1 MTKQDK
7 WYMKAKEF
15 SGEMYD
21 LTASSSISETGGY
34 KFDAATKYGITETF
48 EKYIL
53 ELDYMTD
60 NQADDKF
67 YKRMERLTFLSNCKA
82 FDDKMPEYTEDL
94 EDLQP
99 LNTPHLQNLF
109 GFTCNYL
116 NGSDGINQYT
126 NQPITVILSGGN
138 VTTIYI
144 NLLKN
149 LISHKEDDIDGFIS
163 IYFGSI
169 TKDSIPYDELST
181 ILSNIKLI
189 FKLAP
194 AVLAD
199 LIHAITLDLTD
210 TKLKL
215 SDLDFIIVPNKMDII
230 DNLFT
235 KGGGSPIGPIGST
248 GPSVSLRRTKRNR
261 EPTEGPTYA
270 ELQAAEMAANKVKND
285 AKKAKKREAEKNEA
299 EKAEPKT
306 NRTAKTRPQKTIGKN
321 TRKVKNVPIVFNESD
336 KKESEDATESKSTEG
351 VLLIRMKTANKYS
364 DLQTSHTEMSKE
376 IQDTIKMINKH
387 YKIDE
392 KGCYND
398 LEKLKTT
405 IQLLRQP
412 QLFRLSYLS
421 EPDVA
426 DLCKEYLSKMQA
438 QKQLI
443 SIMTDLNLDHLV
455 NYISYDYL
463 PKAEQSRHNANK
475 YVENDPTK
483 KLANFM
489 KFVHINGSNQN
500 KLIENLCK
508 GEPVVSYAYAGDKIQ
523 TNTNLDTPYRSAQQV
538 VTNFKSLEH
547 ITNANRPLVKIMCEL
562 ALEFSNNDIV
572 KNTLKRISGSYGPLP
587 DDNLGKYASITPT
600 TYTLSP
606 LHSRLKFSTA
616 SLFAAPLAMEESNEN
631 GEAEPDIIIPNNSKI
646 STNIF
651 TPIKLESK
659 TKPMTK
665 AEERE
670 LLRGIELIKSSEEML
685 QEDLIDIEA
694 EMAKMNLDSGGK
706 KTKTKKRKGI
716 PRKPKKTRVLK
727 DKKKVRTRKGKYNKT
742 KRHH

>member
-1 MTKQDK
+1 MNPQDK

-21 LTASSSISETGGY
+21 LTASSSISTTGGY
-34 KFDAATKYGITETF
+34 KFNAATKYGITETF
-48 EKYIL
+48 EKYIQ
-53 ELDYMTD
+53 ELFYMTD
-60 NQADDKF
+60 DEADDKF
-67 YKRMERLTFLSNCKA
+67 YKRMERLTFLTDCKE
-82 FDDKMPEYTEDL
+82 FDEKMHEYTKDL
-94 EDLQP
+94 EELQP

-149 LISHKEDDIDGFIS
+149 LLSHNKDDMDGFIS

-169 TKDSIPYDELST
+169 TKDSIPYDELFT
-181 ILSNIKLI
+181 ILDNIKTI
-189 FKLAP
+189 FELVP
-194 AVLAD
+194 RELAD
-199 LIHAITLDLTD
+199 PIEAIKLELAN

-215 SDLDFIIVPNKMDII
+215 SDLDFIIVPNKMEII
-230 DNLFT
+230 DSLFT
-235 KGGGSPIGPIGST
+235 KGGGGPTEPG
-248 GPSVSLRRTKRNR
+248 VSLRRTKRNR
-261 EPTEGPTYA
+261 EPTEPTYA
-270 ELQAAEMAANKVKND
+270 HIQAAEIAANKERNEE
-285 AKKAKKREAEKNEA
+285 KKAKKREAEKKEA
-299 EKAEPKT
+299 ETKAAEPKT

-321 TRKVKNVPIVFNESD
+321 TRKVKNEPIVFNEID
-336 KKESEDATESKSTEG
+336 MKEAEAATESKSTEG
-351 VLLIRMKTANKYS
+351 VLLIRMKTANKYG
-364 DLQTSHTEMSKE
+364 DLQTSHTKMSKE
-376 IQDTIKMINKH
+376 IQDIIKMVNKH

-392 KGCYND
+392 TGCYND

-412 QLFRLSYLS
+412 QLFRLNYLS

-426 DLCKEYLSKMQA
+426 DLCKDYLSKMQA
-438 QKQLI
+438 QKRLI
-443 SIMTDLNLDHLV
+443 SIMTDLNLEHLI
-455 NYISYDYL
+455 NCISYEYL
-463 PKAEQSRHNANK
+463 PKTEQVRHSASE

-489 KFVHINGSNQN
+489 MFVHINGTNQN

-523 TNTNLDTPYRSAQQV
+523 TNTKLDTPYRSAQQV

-587 DDNLGKYASITPT
+587 DVTPGKYASITPT

-616 SLFAAPLAMEESNEN
+616 SLFAAPLAMEESIEN
-631 GEAEPDIIIPNNSKI
+631 DEAEPNIIIPNNSKI

-670 LLRGIELIKSSEEML
+670 LLRGIGLIKSSEEML
-685 QEDLIDIEA
+685 QDDLIDIEE
-694 EMAKMNLDSGGK
+694 EMAKMNLASGGK

-716 PRKPKKTRVLK
+716 PIKPKQTRVLK